1 MCRTYVSERLKNYNV
16 EQTRLEPTNC
26 PDVMKYE
33 FHFLE
38 SKTFDNFNQIHA
50 NKYYICYYFFKFL
63 FWVMVTNHFSQRLGH
78 LIKKGI

>member
-16 EQTRLEPTNC
+16 EQIRLEPTNC
-26 PDVMKYE
+26 LDVMKYE

-50 NKYYICYYFFKFL
+50 NKYYVSMLLFF
-63 FWVMVTNHFSQRLGH
+63 
-78 LIKKGI
+78 LIDSSFGLW